1 MRLKDYIRDRLP
13 ALVICVAAI
22 ALAVLFMTAYRLP
35 GEGIGIIGGI
45 LALGA
50 LSAGLW
56 DFLRRKR
63 WYGKLLR
70 CAEEL
75 DKKYLL
81 AETVGKP
88 ELLDGRILYEVLR
101 QGNASMCEQV
111 ANYRRESRDF
121 REYIELWVHEIKL
134 PVAGLQ
140 LMCHN
145 NGDQRYSEQLRRID
159 GCIENVLYY
168 ARSGSAE
175 KDYIIKPVSLKRTFA
190 DAALRSREELQER
203 GISLRTEGLDTEV
216 VTDGKWLTFIF
227 GQLMANSMKYGAEE
241 IFVSAQVLPDRTELR
256 FRDDGCGIA
265 ESELP
270 YIFER
275 SFTGSN
281 GRTQA
286 KSTGMGLY
294 IVRKL
299 CRKLGHGI
307 SASSEQGKFTEI
319 CMTFGRNDL
328 HDVRQQPRL
337 QDRKDP

>member
-1 MRLKDYIRDRLP
+1 M
-13 ALVICVAAI
+13 
-22 ALAVLFMTAYRLP
+22 
-35 GEGIGIIGGI
+35 
-45 LALGA
+45 
-50 LSAGLW
+50 
-56 DFLRRKR
+56 
-63 WYGKLLR
+63 
-70 CAEEL
+70 
-75 DKKYLL
+75 
-81 AETVGKP
+81 
-88 ELLDGRILYEVLR
+88 
-101 QGNASMCEQV
+101 
-111 ANYRRESRDF
+111 
-121 REYIELWVHEIKL
+121 
-134 PVAGLQ
+134 
-140 LMCHN
+140 
-145 NGDQRYSEQLRRID
+145 
-159 GCIENVLYY
+159 LYY

-227 GQLMANSMKYGAEE
+227 GQLMAKSMKYRAEE